1 MPKTI
6 RNQYDKYLT
15 YDNLMK
21 AHFLT
26 RKGKRVKREV
36 VLFDEKKEDYIEW
49 LLNELKTGHY
59 KHGGY
64 RRFMVKVPKMRIIEA
79 SRYIDRIVHRWV
91 VDWFLKPYFEP
102 QFIHTTYACIKQR
115 GVHNATIDVQTAMRH
130 CKRIWGDYYILK
142 MDVAKYFKNI
152 DREILLEILERK
164 INDYKLMYVLKQ
176 IIYSTKDEKGLPI
189 GNYTSQTF
197 ANIYLNE
204 VDQYAKHVLKCK
216 YYFRYMDDT
225 IILLKTKDEAKDVL
239 EKISKFLKENLKLEL
254 NNKTQIFKSKQ
265 GVNFCGY
272 KINEYRI
279 KIRTRGK
286 KSLKH
291 KIKVLRYQIRSGNMS
306 TLSSYKYLCGHLGY
320 IKIADVHNLKTKLF
334 IEGEEGIE

>member
-6 RNQYDKYLT
+6 RNKYDKYLT

-21 AHFLT
+21 AHLLT
-26 RKGKRVKREV
+26 RRGKRTKKEV

-59 KHGGY
+59 RHGGY
-64 RRFMVKVPKMRIIEA
+64 RRFMVKVPKMRVIEA
-79 SRYIDRIVHRWV
+79 SRYMDRVVHRWV
-91 VDWFLKPYFEP
+91 VDWFLKPAFEP
-102 QFIHTTYACIKQR
+102 QFINTTYACIKGR
-115 GVHNATIDVQTAMRH
+115 GVHKVTIDVQRTMKH

-142 MDVAKYFKNI
+142 MDIAKYFKSIN
-152 DREILLEILERK
+152 REILIKILERK
-164 INDYKLMYVLKQ
+164 IKDYKLMYVLKQ
-176 IIYSTKDEKGLPI
+176 IIYSTEEEKGLPI

-225 IILLKTKDEAKDVL
+225 VIFLETKEEAKFVL
-239 EKISKFLKENLKLEL
+239 EKITKFLADNLKLEL
-254 NNKTQIFKSKQ
+254 NDKTQIFKSKQ

-286 KSLKH
+286 KNLKH
-291 KIKVLRYQIRSGNMS
+291 KIKVLKYQIRTGNMS
-306 TLSSYKYLCGHLGY
+306 TFSSYRYLGGHLGY
-320 IKIADVHNLKTKLF
+320 IKVANTYNLENKLF
-334 IEGEEGIE
+334 NT